1 MSVKEY
7 LATMLFGMI
16 KGDSL
21 TMSDKTMSDRYAK
34 GRYVMPRIY
43 CKDGFNI
50 SVQVHQGSYCG
61 SENGIRQFGIDWK
74 SVEWGFPSAPIDAKK
89 YGADEQDTMDAV
101 GAFVDIN
108 LIEDLIKQHGGIDLE
123 TTLRNEM
130 EQKN

>member
-7 LATMLFGMI
+7 VATMLFGMI

-21 TMSDKTMSDRYAK
+21 TMSDKTMSNRYAK
-34 GRYVMPRIY
+34 GFYVIPRIY

-61 SENGIRQFGIDWK
+61 SENGIRQFGVDWK
-74 SVEWGFPSAPIDAKK
+74 CVEWGFPSAPIDAKK
-89 YGADEQDTMDAV
+89 YGANQQDTMNAV
-101 GAFVDIN
+101 GAYVDIN

-123 TTLRNEM
+123 TTLRKEI

>member
-21 TMSDKTMSDRYAK
+21 TMSDKTMSNRYAK
-34 GRYVMPRIY
+34 GLYVMPRIF

-50 SVQVHQGSYCG
+50 SVQVHRCSCCG

-74 SVEWGFPSAPIDAKK
+74 VVEWGFPSAPIDAEK

-101 GAFVDIN
+101 GLYVDIN